1 MLALAA
7 FVQLEVTLI
16 AIAIGVSFRARSR
29 AATFGVTAASAAA
42 TGFAGVCAW
51 IIWFAA
57 PWCVAPDT
65 NLIACTAGLAGM
77 NALAYAPEV
86 AVPEWAWM
94 LGVALLARFV
104 AARTLARISG

>member
-1 MLALAA
+1 
-7 FVQLEVTLI
+7 
-16 AIAIGVSFRARSR
+16 
-29 AATFGVTAASAAA
+29 
-42 TGFAGVCAW
+42 
-51 IIWFAA
+51 
-57 PWCVAPDT
+57 
-65 NLIACTAGLAGM
+65 M